1 MIAHGE
7 RLSFA
12 RVFLFPLLILLSQ
25 GHPDSVVPFDFGS
38 GPVDVISWAQ
48 MLAALKAL
56 LRPFLLPGKDLTK
69 KLKRLW
75 AYEVK
80 RRSEEIRP

>member
-1 MIAHGE
+1 
-7 RLSFA
+7 
-12 RVFLFPLLILLSQ
+12 
-25 GHPDSVVPFDFGS
+25 
-38 GPVDVISWAQ
+38 

-56 LRPFLLPGKDLTK
+56 LLPFLLPGKDLTK